1 MKMDSLLA
9 AQKYVTTWLLR
20 FDDEFFGLLY
30 RDINGTPK
38 DLATQVFEHGRS
50 ISIYGVRGIG
60 KTTLMQAVLWHGLQT
75 SSKKFLPVIV
85 EVVGANNVSDQS
97 SLADKFYRAVLSG
110 LISAGSLENKHS
122 KIKSAVSAHVPWM
135 AASAV
140 SALGFI
146 FPPIA
151 IGSRAT
157 QRAVGSLL
165 DKLGIKESGESSLL
179 INKNIEPKIAVDF
192 IVERLADSDILPV
205 FVIDELDKVP
215 NDTMLSEFF
224 DGNQGWFQGKRTII
238 SLSHTFGQSVEKKII
253 ESLGRFSQAQ
263 KIEGPTSAE
272 QFKNV
277 LYARLLLGISNIEPN
292 ESRAMQ
298 IVQSIFPDEVVEQIV
313 NRYVPNTYLML
324 EHAYRAIQK
333 ARLRKATQL
342 ALNDLEKF
350 ESTKTR
356 EPTGIELKI
365 LDILSKNAASPKEL
379 IAKTKKNR
387 GTITKSIKSLYSDD
401 LIEKTGKGKNVQYSI
416 TQKGEAARTL
426 SQK

>member
-1 MKMDSLLA
+1 MDNLLA

-60 KTTLMQAVLWHGLQT
+60 KTTLMQAVLWHGLQNQ
-75 SSKKFLPVIV
+75 SKKFLPVIV
-85 EVVGANNVSDQS
+85 EVVGANSVSDQAE
-97 SLADKFYRAVLSG
+97 LADKFYRAVLSG
-110 LISAGSLENKHS
+110 LISAGSLENKHN
-122 KIKSAVSAHVPWM
+122 KVKSAVSSHVPWI

-140 SALGFI
+140 SVLGLI

-157 QRAVGSLL
+157 QKAVGALL
-165 DKLGIKESGESSLL
+165 DKLGIKENGESSLL

-192 IVERLADSDILPV
+192 IVERLVDSDIYPV

-224 DGNQGWFQGKRTII
+224 NGNQGWFQGKRTII

-263 KIEGPTSAE
+263 KIEGPTSVD

-298 IVQSIFPDEVVEQIV
+298 TVQNIFPNEVIEQIV
-313 NRYVPNTYLML
+313 NRYVPNMYLML
-324 EHAYRAIQK
+324 EHSYRAIQK
-333 ARLRKATQL
+333 ARLRKGTQL
-342 ALNDLEKF
+342 TLNDLEKF
-350 ESTKTR
+350 ESTKIR
-356 EPTGIELKI
+356 EPTETELKI
-365 LDILSKNAASPKEL
+365 LDLLSKNASTPKEL
-379 IAKTKKNR
+379 ITKTKKNR

-401 LIEKTGKGKNVQYSI
+401 LIEKTGMGKNVKYTI
-416 TQKGEAARTL
+416 TQKGEAARAL
-426 SQK
+426 ERR